1 MTYEGP
7 VQSRCEFH
15 RRRAE
20 SEMEKALA
28 AGRMSVS
35 LLHLELARI
44 HRQKREDLMA
54 EDRLRSR
61 EAHAPRIFRTDKE
74 G

>member
-1 MTYEGP
+1 
-7 VQSRCEFH
+7 
-15 RRRAE
+15 
-20 SEMEKALA
+20 MEKALA